1 MQFFENGKKVRYNPY
16 NMRRDKKLGSGL
28 EVDVYQVGD
37 EVVKFIKRY
46 PGKKILLDKNSIEKM
61 RVIGTKRILL
71 PTTVLL
77 DKKHEF
83 RGYKMDYVENI
94 GIDSY
99 ISLNKEDLVKENSLF
114 KEDLTKLSDEKVL
127 IEDLSHENTS
137 YHNGIYLIDPGSCK
151 IDNDLDSNQV
161 FGINLELVNHYL
173 IYSVLRNY
181 VLNKYQEV
189 DSYRFSREVNKEYN
203 NSGKNYVLEFFD
215 DIKEEKLSEFVEN
228 RIKH

>member
-37 EVVKFIKRY
+37 EAVKFIRRY

-61 RVIGTKRILL
+61 KGIDTKRILL

-99 ISLNKEDLVKENSLF
+99 ISLNKEDLVKENALF

-137 YHNGIYLIDPGSCK
+137 YHNGIYLIDPGSYK
-151 IDNDLDSNQV
+151 IDNNLDSNQV

-203 NSGKNYVLEFFD
+203 NSGKNDVLEFFD

-228 RIKH
+228 SVKH

>member
-37 EVVKFIKRY
+37 EVVKFIRRY

-61 RVIGTKRILL
+61 KGIDTKRILL

-99 ISLNKEDLVKENSLF
+99 ISLNKEDLVKENALF

-137 YHNGIYLIDPGSCK
+137 YHNGIYLIDPGSYK
-151 IDNDLDSNQV
+151 IDNNLDSNQV

-203 NSGKNYVLEFFD
+203 NSGKNDVLEFFD